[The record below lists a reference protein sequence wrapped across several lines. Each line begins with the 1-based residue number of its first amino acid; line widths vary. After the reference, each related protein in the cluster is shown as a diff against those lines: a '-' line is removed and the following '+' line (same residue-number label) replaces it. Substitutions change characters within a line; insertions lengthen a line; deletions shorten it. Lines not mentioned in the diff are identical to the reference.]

1 VPHGVAGRA
10 LWTRA
15 ATLAV
20 AIKTAVIY
28 FAVLWPKW
36 LWGQRGVEVAL
47 LMGIVALA
55 IFFRGAGPYS
65 LGGKTKKEL

>member
-1 VPHGVAGRA
+1 M
-10 LWTRA
+10 RA

-36 LWGQRGVEVAL
+36 L
-47 LMGIVALA
+47 
-55 IFFRGAGPYS
+55 
-65 LGGKTKKEL
+65 